1 MVRWLPA
8 AAAALTVLIFIGF
21 AIRPLV
27 QTVAGETDPTSIAYV
42 AELQKLAH
50 LPVNGRDQYYQDSL
64 YWVIWYLGAPA
75 VLLGAFGLAIL
86 ARRCTKALL
95 TWSDPSAVARVW
107 ALPAMIAI
115 WVIVTVLWRPAVAP
129 DQPWASR
136 RLVPFVLP
144 GLILGALWASAW
156 LKDQAA
162 QLGRTKITSGIVAS
176 CCVASLLIP
185 TALTTLD
192 LGVTKKSGLTAH
204 GMAFRKIG
212 AGELAAV
219 NGLCAAIGPDAS
231 VVILDSLTADRFA
244 QVIRGICNTPA
255 AVLQNPTRA
264 ATTSVIQGIEGVGR
278 RPVLLAQQQTE
289 LTVYGA
295 TPHEVV
301 NLLTTQ
307 EAHNLTSPPTR
318 TWGIHYTVW
327 MSEPTSATAGGP
339 A

>member
-1 MVRWLPA
+1 M
-8 AAAALTVLIFIGF
+8 
-21 AIRPLV
+21 

-50 LPVNGRDQYYQDSL
+50 LPINGRRQYYEDSL
-64 YWVIWYLGAPA
+64 YWVIWYLGVPA
-75 VLLGAFGLAIL
+75 VLLGAFGLAVL

-95 TWSDPSAVARVW
+95 TWKDPSAAARIW
-107 ALPAMIAI
+107 ALPAMIAL

-144 GLILGALWASAW
+144 GLILAAIWAATW

-162 QLGRTKITSGIVAS
+162 QLGRTRITSSVVAF

-192 LGVTKKSGLTAH
+192 LGVTKDNGLTAH
-204 GMAFRKIG
+204 GMAFSNIG

-219 NGLCAAIGPDAS
+219 NELCGAIGPDAS

-244 QVIRGICNTPA
+244 QVIRGICDTPGGGAHQPEQGKNQRRWCRASRGSAGARCCLPRSRPNSPRTAPRPRGRQPADHPGGAQPDLA
-255 AVLQNPTRA
+255 ADPHLAHPLHGVDVRA
-264 ATTSVIQGIEGVGR
+264 RHTSQAV
-278 RPVLLAQQQTE
+278 A
-289 LTVYGA
+289 A
-295 TPHEVV
+295 
-301 NLLTTQ
+301 
-307 EAHNLTSPPTR
+307 A
-318 TWGIHYTVW
+318 
-327 MSEPTSATAGGP
+327 
-339 A
+339 